1 MKGGRFT
8 IRKLEG
14 RNQTSF
20 IQLDQRE
27 TVEIRKVED
36 ISGYRQQSCYLKPT
50 VKNFVAIDG
59 IMPPASGFQM
69 TVSVVHPV
77 KIEGLKKIL
86 TELSCKNFNLYFV
99 VPKDV
104 FDDYQL
110 QPYWSSQRKR
120 VELPSEFN
128 VVQWALMVEL

>member
-1 MKGGRFT
+1 MFSCTR
-8 IRKLEG
+8 
-14 RNQTSF
+14 
-20 IQLDQRE
+20 D
-27 TVEIRKVED
+27 TVEIRRVED

-50 VKNFVAIDG
+50 VKNFVTIDG
-59 IMPPASGFQM
+59 IMPPTSGFQT

-86 TELSCKNFNLYFV
+86 IELSCKNFDLYFV
-99 VPKDV
+99 VPKDI

-120 VELPSEFN
+120 VKLPSEFN
-128 VVQWALMVEL
+128 VVQWALMVEF